1 MMKQSSKLDR
11 QRGVGI
17 VTAIFLLVVLAAL
30 AIAMVSVFTAQ
41 QATSALDV
49 MGTRAYLAARAGAEW
64 GVHRQRIGG
73 ACEPTV
79 SFPLAAGTTLS
90 TFSVTVTCAQVNQAA
105 IPINRFRVISTA
117 CNQPAGGTCPN
128 PNPGP
133 DYVQRVV
140 DVRFGD

>member
-1 MMKQSSKLDR
+1 MLSR
-11 QRGVGI
+11 QAGVGI

-49 MGTRAYLAARAGAEW
+49 MGVRAYLAARAGAEW
-64 GVHRQRIGG
+64 GVHRQRVGG
-73 ACEPTV
+73 ACEPGV
-79 SFPLAAGTTLS
+79 SFPLAADSTLS
-90 TFSVTVTCAQVNQAA
+90 TFRVTVVCGQVNQAA
-105 IPINRFRVISTA
+105 IPIKRFRVTSTA
-117 CNQPAGGTCPN
+117 CNQPAGGVCPN

>member
-1 MMKQSSKLDR
+1 MMNQLLSLRR

-30 AIAMVSVFTAQ
+30 AVAMVSVFTAQ

-49 MGTRAYLAARAGAEW
+49 MGARAYLAARAGAEW

-73 ACEPTV
+73 ACEPVV
-79 SFPLAAGTTLS
+79 SFPLAAGSTLS
-90 TFSVTVTCAQVNQAA
+90 NFTVTVTCAQVNQPAIA
-105 IPINRFRVISTA
+105 IPRFRVISTA
-117 CNQPAGGTCPN
+117 CNQPAAGACPN
-128 PNPGP
+128 PNASP